1 MSASVAVLGA
11 GPAGLAAAWRAAL
24 AGHQVVVLERAP
36 VPGGMAGS
44 FEVAG
49 QRVDH
54 GSHRLHPST
63 EPVVLAALQELLDGT
78 LQWRPRH
85 GRIRLDGRWIHFPL
99 EPVDLLRHLPP
110 RFAAA
115 AARDALLAPLRRP
128 RADTYAEVVR
138 AGLGP
143 TMLDH
148 FYGPYAEKM
157 WGAGPDELSGEQARR
172 RIAASSPGALA
183 AKVLGRGRGASRRGF
198 WYPERGFGAI
208 VEALAA
214 AAAAAGATVRCAAEV
229 VGVELSST
237 AQRVVLAD
245 GTAVAADHVWSTLPM
260 TALPRLVAGRHPQ
273 AVVDAAAGLALRAL
287 VLVYLVVDGARWTD
301 YDAHYLPA
309 RSTPVTRV
317 SEPKRYRDAP
327 GDPPDRTVLCAEIPC
342 AVGDD
347 VWCADE
353 AALGR
358 LVAAGLV
365 ASGLPPVDAA
375 AVEVRRV
382 PGAYPVYRTGYE
394 RSFSVLDGWATS
406 LDGLVTLGR
415 GGLHAHDNTHHAL
428 AMGWAAAEAL
438 RPDGSWDPAR
448 WSQARAAFTHHVV
461 ED

>member
-1 MSASVAVLGA
+1 M
-11 GPAGLAAAWRAAL
+11 AA
-24 AGHQVVVLERAP
+24 
-36 VPGGMAGS
+36 S

-63 EPVVLAALQELLDGT
+63 DPVLLAALQDLLGGT

-85 GRIRLDGRWIHFPL
+85 GRIRLEGRWIHFPL
-99 EPVDLLRHLPP
+99 RAGDLLRHLPP

-157 WGAGPDELSGEQARR
+157 WGVGPDELSGEQARR
-172 RIAASSPGALA
+172 RIAASSARALA
-183 AKVLGRGRGASRRGF
+183 AKVLRRGRGASPAGF
-198 WYPERGFGAI
+198 WYPERGFGAV

-214 AAAAAGATVRCAAEV
+214 AAVAAGAELRCGAEV
-229 VGVELSST
+229 VGVDLSG
-237 AQRVVLAD
+237 APRVVLAD
-245 GTAVAADHVWSTLPM
+245 GSEVGADLVWSTLPM
-260 TALPRLVAGRHPQ
+260 TALPRLVAGRHGDE
-273 AVVDAAAGLALRAL
+273 VLAAARGLPVRAL
-287 VLVYLVVDGARWTD
+287 VLVYLVLERSRWTD
-301 YDAHYLPA
+301 YDAHYLPG

-327 GDPPDRTVLCAEIPC
+327 ADPADRTVLCAEIPC
-342 AVGDD
+342 AVGNGLWDADD
-347 VWCADE
+347 D
-353 AALGR
+353 ALGR
-358 LVAAGLV
+358 LVAAGL
-365 ASGLPPVDAA
+365 AGSGLPPVDPA

-382 PGAYPVYRTGYE
+382 ASAYPIYRTGYE
-394 RSFSVLDGWATS
+394 RHFAVLDHWAAT
-406 LDGLVTLGR
+406 LRGLVTLGR

-428 AMGWAAAEAL
+428 AMGWEAAAAL
-438 RPDGSWDPAR
+438 RPDGSWDRAR
-448 WSQARAAFTHHVV
+448 WSEARAGFARHVV
-461 ED
+461 VD